1 MTLDEYQELAYKTCT
16 PACYTDAYLNFGYV
30 AEVGEL
36 AGKLGKRVR
45 GDVVTDMPMML
56 EIGDIAWMIAI
67 KARLHGEK
75 LSLVPLLPGFND
87 TVFDLANPAINNFNL
102 KISILKNV
110 CDKLGFY
117 FWECLQLNIDKLESR
132 MIRGEIM
139 GSGDNR

>member
-1 MTLDEYQELAYKTCT
+1 MTLDEYQELAYMTCT
-16 PACYTDAYLNFGYV
+16 PASYTDEYLDFGYV

-45 GDVVTDMPMML
+45 GDDIRDFSIML

-67 KARLHGEK
+67 KARLHSEK
-75 LSLVPLLPGFND
+75 LSLLPLVPCFYG
-87 TVFDLANPAINNFNL
+87 TVFDLMHQSEDDFNL

-110 CDKLGFY
+110 CEKLGFD
-117 FWECLQLNIDKLESR
+117 FNTCLHMNIDKLASR
-132 MIRGEIM
+132 MDRGTIM